1 MTKYFRPL
9 VLVCFIALGACA
21 PKTDI
26 AVEQNSV
33 LLPPQF
39 SARGNERI
47 NEDWYLAFKDE
58 QLNRLIENALDSNF
72 SLLAARERLIQAA
85 ATARS
90 VGADRAVSID
100 GQAFGSESWNWE
112 KDSSNSTGR
121 LLLGIS
127 ASYEVDLWGRLGALE
142 DAALYDLQG
151 SHQDLQT
158 AALSL
163 SAQIAN
169 SWYQLANAASQLR
182 LLEKQQ
188 ELNTIGLELIQIRF
202 NAGQVGI
209 ADLLQQQQLIESKSG
224 EIALQKAN
232 HQVLLNQ
239 LAILSALSP
248 GLVEQNYAPELI
260 NLPSLPDTGL
270 PAELLTNRPDVQSSY
285 LDLLAA
291 DRRLAAA
298 IANKYPKLSLSA
310 DLETSGS
317 STGDLFND
325 WFSSLAA
332 NLAGPVID
340 GGQREAEVER
350 SSAVAREKLND
361 YRQNIIEA
369 VGEVEDALIQESEQ
383 KKYITSLQLQLELAN
398 QTLTNLKDRYK
409 QGLEDYQRVL
419 TALLSQQGLEQNLL
433 NARQQLISYRIDL
446 YRALGGN
453 LTEITLDTPQATD
466 K

>member
-1 MTKYFRPL
+1 MVKYFTPL
-9 VLVCFIALGACA
+9 ILLLCLTVAACA
-21 PKTDI
+21 PKTDL
-26 AVEQNSV
+26 AVDQNSV
-33 LLPPQF
+33 LLPPEF
-39 SARGNERI
+39 SARGNEAI
-47 NEDWYLAFKDE
+47 SEDWYLAFRDE
-58 QLNRLIENALDSNF
+58 QLNSLIAAALDANF
-72 SLLAARERLIQAA
+72 SLQAARERLIQAA
-85 ATARS
+85 ATARI

-100 GQAFGSESWNWE
+100 GQALGSESWDWE
-112 KDSSNSTGR
+112 EDSSSSTGR

-127 ASYEVDLWGRLGALE
+127 ASYEVDLWGRLEALE

-151 SHQDLQT
+151 SQQDLQT

-169 SWYQLANAASQLR
+169 SWYQLANTTSQLQ
-182 LLEKQQ
+182 LLEEQQ
-188 ELNTIGLELIQIRF
+188 ELNTIGLELIRIRF

-209 ADLLQQQQLIESKSG
+209 ADLLQQRQLIESKSG
-224 EIALQKAN
+224 EIALQKAAR
-232 HQVLLNQ
+232 QTLLNQ
-239 LAILSALSP
+239 LAILSAVSP
-248 GLVEQNYAPELI
+248 GLVEQDYAPELI
-260 NLPSLPDTGL
+260 DLPPLPDTGL

-291 DRRLAAA
+291 DRRVAAA

-332 NLAGPVID
+332 NLVGPIID
-340 GGQREAEVER
+340 GGQRDAEVDR
-350 SSAVAREKLND
+350 TSSVAREKLND
-361 YRQNIIEA
+361 YRQNILEA

-383 KKYITSLQLQLELAN
+383 EKYITSLQLQLELAN
-398 QTLTNLKDRYK
+398 QTLVNLTDRYK
-409 QGLEDYQRVL
+409 QGVEDYQRVL

-453 LTEITLDTPQATD
+453 LTEITIETL
-466 K
+466 